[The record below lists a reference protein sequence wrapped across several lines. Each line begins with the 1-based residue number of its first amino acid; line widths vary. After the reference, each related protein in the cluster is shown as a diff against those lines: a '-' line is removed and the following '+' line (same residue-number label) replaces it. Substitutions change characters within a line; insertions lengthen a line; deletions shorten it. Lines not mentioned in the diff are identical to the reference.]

1 MDTNYTTTSKELQMS
16 LTKIKNVDGRSLGWS
31 PAEWSDEAQ
40 AAYVL
45 GYELVVE
52 LEGDGRWSWMT
63 KVTSEISETPELI
76 DCGYA
81 KSESGAKNAA
91 GVAVN
96 KSVRRRRQAEA
107 EVRLAGEAQRR
118 EARRLVAERKRAERA
133 AAKAAKAQAAAVVQ
147 EMLTVPALETTRSG
161 RGPSGNLRQFARM
174 GTPKLQETLATLQA
188 EANDPEAVEA
198 ASQALAAR

>member
-76 DCGYA
+76 RRSC
-81 KSESGAKNAA
+81 
-91 GVAVN
+91 
-96 KSVRRRRQAEA
+96 RRRWRRCGPRRTTRRPSRPPARRSPPGSRSRSQTEA
-107 EVRLAGEAQRR
+107 A
-118 EARRLVAERKRAERA
+118 ARRLLSCSNTCPGQPNRCLGTEQK
-133 AAKAAKAQAAAVVQ
+133 
-147 EMLTVPALETTRSG
+147 LTII
-161 RGPSGNLRQFARM
+161 
-174 GTPKLQETLATLQA
+174 
-188 EANDPEAVEA
+188 
-198 ASQALAAR
+198 